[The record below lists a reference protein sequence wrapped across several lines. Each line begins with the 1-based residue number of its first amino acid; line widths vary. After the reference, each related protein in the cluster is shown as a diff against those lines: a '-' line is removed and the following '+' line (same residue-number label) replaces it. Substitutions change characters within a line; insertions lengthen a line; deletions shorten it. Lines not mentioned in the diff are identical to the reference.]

1 MILFVNACV
10 RKNSRTRRLAESLFS
25 ALNVSVE
32 ELRLIDYPFPKVDE
46 DFLNKRDR
54 LIKERD
60 FSDPIFELA
69 RQFSE
74 ADEIVIAAPFWDLSF
89 PAALKQYFELIN
101 VVGITFQYTADG
113 VPQGLCRADRLFYV
127 TTAGGEFFPESFGF
141 GYVKSL
147 AENFYGIRNVELIK
161 ATGLDID
168 GAKEEQ
174 ILLACEEEISRRF
187 RPDR

>member
-69 RQFSE
+69 RQFE
-74 ADEIVIAAPFWDLSF
+74 M
-89 PAALKQYFELIN
+89 IN

-174 ILLACEEEISRRF
+174 ILLACEEEINRRF
-187 RPDR
+187 RPVG